1 MNNKKFLIF
10 VSLFFLECG
19 YNNLSAKLNKFG
31 ISDIIPTHD
40 DDNNVFDKRINEE
53 LAHGKLS
60 FEHKSRRTRSFTIHD
75 ILKFIPKIQACF
87 DDLLDHADNHNPQTF
102 EYIRLAIID
111 VEKAKKMLRSK
122 DVTPHQE
129 HDLRRIFDPIKVQ
142 VNNYKQTDEVEG
154 SSYINNKK
162 YKSKKHDSS
171 WTSERKKNSQ
181 I

>member
-1 MNNKKFLIF
+1 MNKKICMML
-10 VSLFFLECG
+10 VTLFCFEFG

-53 LAHGKLS
+53 FAHGKLQ
-60 FEHKSRRTRSFTIHD
+60 FEHKSRRTKSFTIHD

-111 VEKAKKMLRSK
+111 VEKS
-122 DVTPHQE
+122 
-129 HDLRRIFDPIKVQ
+129 
-142 VNNYKQTDEVEG
+142 
-154 SSYINNKK
+154 
-162 YKSKKHDSS
+162 
-171 WTSERKKNSQ
+171 
-181 I
+181 